1 LIHQHW
7 GPIGSII
14 DDNDSDEEDKG
25 FMEFDPIAPFANPV
39 ERKKKKGMDLSRWR
53 EFVSGDNSSVADKV
67 AQKTEK
73 EGKSGAALKRNVS
86 RGPPLAD
93 ADVFSP
99 MKMDVKPNLDTG
111 VPLNESGEAMRSM
124 SDAGCFSSVTDM
136 ELDNLNQLHV
146 KKNVKDANP
155 VNFSVERRKHD
166 GVGFSEV
173 RRRQEQSTMVSSSRS
188 NNFKNEQETM
198 SLESQIDAENRA
210 RLQGMSPDEIA
221 EAQAEIMEKIDPAIL
236 KALKNRAQAKLKK
249 QRSSSSEVGTTVEQS
264 GLQNENTQDAKGFAH
279 SDRDISHTVATTS
292 DNAQSRQDNGAANR
306 SLWNAWSER
315 VEAVRELRFSL
326 EGTVIEND
334 FVQVPK
340 TCKDK
345 ILWLILIYFK

>member
-7 GPIGSII
+7 GPIGGII
-14 DDNDSDEEDKG
+14 DDNDNDEEEKEDKG

-39 ERKKKKGMDLSRWR
+39 ERKKKKGLDLSRWR
-53 EFVSGDNSSVADKV
+53 EIASADNRSIAHQV

-73 EGKSGAALKRNVS
+73 ERKNGAASKRNVS
-86 RGPPLAD
+86 RGPPSA
-93 ADVFSP
+93 VP
-99 MKMDVKPNLDTG
+99 MKMDVKRNLDTG
-111 VPLNESGEAMRSM
+111 RRLNESSETMTSI
-124 SDAGCFSSVTDM
+124 SDDGSFSSATDM
-136 ELDNLNQLHV
+136 ELDNL
-146 KKNVKDANP
+146 KENVKDANP

-166 GVGFSEV
+166 GIGFSEV

-188 NNFKNEQETM
+188 NNFKNEQESM

-210 RLQGMSPDEIA
+210 RLQRMSPDEIA
-221 EAQAEIMEKIDPAIL
+221 EAQAEIMEKMDVAIL
-236 KALKNRAQAKLKK
+236 KALKKRAQAKLKK
-249 QRSSSSEVGTTVEQS
+249 QISSSSEVSTTVDQS
-264 GLQNENTQDAKGFAH
+264 GVQNENSQDAKGFAH
-279 SDRDISHTVATTS
+279 LDHDISHMVATTS

-326 EGTVIEND
+326 EGAVVEND
-334 FVQVPK
+334 FVQVPN

-345 ILWLILIYFK
+345 IFLLALLIYFK

>member
-1 LIHQHW
+1 MIHQHW
-7 GPIGSII
+7 GPRGGII
-14 DDNDSDEEDKG
+14 DDNDNDEEEEEDKG

-39 ERKKKKGMDLSRWR
+39 ERKKKKELDVSRWR
-53 EFVSGDNSSVADKV
+53 EFVSDDNRSIDDKV

-73 EGKSGAALKRNVS
+73 ERKSGATAKRNVS

-111 VPLNESGEAMRSM
+111 GRLNESGEGMTSI
-124 SDAGCFSSVTDM
+124 SDDGCFSSVTDM

-146 KKNVKDANP
+146 KENVKDANP
-155 VNFSVERRKHD
+155 LNFSVERRKRD
-166 GVGFSEV
+166 GSGFSEV
-173 RRRQEQSTMVSSSRS
+173 SRRQEQSTMVSSSRS
-188 NNFKNEQETM
+188 NKFKNEQESM

-236 KALKNRAQAKLKK
+236 KALKKRAQAKLKN
-249 QRSSSSEVGTTVEQS
+249 QRSSSSEVSTTVQQS
-264 GLQNENTQDAKGFAH
+264 AQQNENTQDAKGFAH
-279 SDRDISHTVATTS
+279 LDRDISHMVATTS
-292 DNAQSRQDNGAANR
+292 DNAQSRQDNAAANR

-326 EGTVIEND
+326 EGAIVEND

-345 ILWLILIYFK
+345 VFCFYC